1 MINAFKY
8 KLIGD
13 KPIVKLEEI
22 LKQQGVE
29 NVKDF
34 LNPPIDCLEN
44 PNNFDN
50 IEKASQLFNKNKK
63 RNVSLVV
70 DCDVDGFTSA
80 ALIYQYL
87 MRCEFVNDIAVYCH
101 SAKQHGVSDL
111 HYALSKDESDL
122 IIIPDA
128 GSSDDEYFNQIHQ
141 TSCVKKD
148 ILVLDHHLRDKKLP
162 KECTTAIIVNN
173 QMSDKINN
181 KTLTGVGIVYKFC
194 KYLDKKQN
202 TNYSDDYLD
211 LVALGMVADRADL
224 KNLESRYL
232 VLQGLSQINHHKN
245 KNLFINELI
254 KSKKFSIGN
263 EVTILDL
270 GFQIAPMIN
279 STIRCGVMQ
288 ENNAMFQ
295 AFVNSEQ
302 TMRMYLRGK
311 GEVKMSMQEY
321 ARRICETLVRKQK
334 AKIAKYSVDII
345 KQINESDIK
354 NYPVIIADVKN
365 VENTFTGLL
374 ANMLASEYKRPVLC
388 MRANKGILR
397 GSGRGFEKGSIND
410 FNQFLTDTQLFSM
423 VEGHPNSFG
432 VSIDIDN
439 LDIFLDKLSQMEYN
453 PDTYYHIY
461 NIFDDSLSQTTVRHF
476 GKYHKVYGN
485 GVDEPLFVVK
495 GIICNKYN
503 IKISPSQKAISFK
516 WHNIEFVKY
525 SRSPMTNLI
534 DELAAYFESGNG
546 NIEIEVVGKFKLG
559 SYKDNAMMIVDDINI
574 KPTDKCRLFGG

>member
-13 KPIVKLEEI
+13 KPIVELNEI

-29 NVKDF
+29 NIKDF

-44 PNNFDN
+44 PNDFDN
-50 IEKASQLFNKNKK
+50 IEKASQLFTKNKK

-87 MRCEFVNDIAVYCH
+87 TRCEFVNNIIVYCH
-101 SAKQHGVSDL
+101 SGKQHGISDL
-111 HYALSKDESDL
+111 QYVLSKDESDL

-128 GSSDDEYFNQIHQ
+128 GSSDDEYFNRIHQ
-141 TSCVKKD
+141 TSSVKKD
-148 ILVLDHHLRDKKLP
+148 ILVLDHHLRDKKLS

-173 QMSDKINN
+173 QMSDSINN
-181 KTLTGVGIVYKFC
+181 KTLTGVGVVYKFC
-194 KYLDKKQN
+194 KYLDMKQN

-211 LVALGMVADRADL
+211 LVALGMVADKVNL

-232 VLQGLSQINHHKN
+232 VLKGLNQINQHKN

-254 KSKKFSIGN
+254 KSKKFSIGD

-279 STIRCGVMQ
+279 SVIRCGVMQ

-295 AFVNSEQ
+295 AFVNSKQ
-302 TMRMYLRGK
+302 TMRMCLKGK

-334 AKIAKYSVDII
+334 SKIAEYSVNIT
-345 KQINESDIK
+345 KQINNSDIR

-365 VENTFTGLL
+365 VEKTFTGLL
-374 ANMLASEYKRPVLC
+374 ASMLASEYKRPVLC
-388 MRANKGILR
+388 MRANKGVLR
-397 GSGRGFEKGSIND
+397 GSGRGFEKGNINN

-423 VEGHPNSFG
+423 IEGHANAFG
-432 VSIDIDN
+432 VSIDIDK
-439 LDIFLDKLSQMEYN
+439 LDIFLDKLAQMEYN
-453 PDTYYHIY
+453 PDTYYYIY
-461 NIFDDSLSQTTVRHF
+461 NVFDNSLSQDTAKHF
-476 GKYHKVYGN
+476 GKYHNVYGN

-495 GIICNKYN
+495 DIVCNKYN
-503 IKISPSQKAISFK
+503 IKISSSQKAISFK

-525 SRSPMTNLI
+525 SRSPMI
-534 DELAAYFESGNG
+534 DLTDKLYNCFNSGNG
-546 NIEIEVVGKFKLG
+546 NVEIEVVGKFKLG
-559 SYKDNAMMIVDDINI
+559 SYKNSAMMIIDDINI
-574 KPTDKCRLFGG
+574 KPTNKCRLFGG